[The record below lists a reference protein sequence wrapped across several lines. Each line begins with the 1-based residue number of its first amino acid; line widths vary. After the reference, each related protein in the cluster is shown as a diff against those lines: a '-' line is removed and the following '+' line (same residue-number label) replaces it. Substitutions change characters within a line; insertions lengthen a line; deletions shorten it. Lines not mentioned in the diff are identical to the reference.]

1 MVREDCVYHARCSN
15 SIKPHAG
22 GSMRVLLHGLAVN
35 MRLACHALLTYMYLA
50 ITYSERT
57 NDSILS
63 TLVRVKNMHSCGST
77 LHDKSPGRL

>member
-1 MVREDCVYHARCSN
+1 
-15 SIKPHAG
+15 
-22 GSMRVLLHGLAVN
+22 MRVLLHGLAVN
-35 MRLACHALLTYMYLA
+35 MRLACYALLTYLA

-57 NDSILS
+57 TDGILS